1 MLPMEFLYAGIWGI
15 NVDYATVISREEV
28 WGLDQED
35 LRSVFIP
42 NLSESCY
49 RCLCHVSTLCQLS
62 NECKGGYCGPF
73 NISRVYWV
81 DSGKVTLPDDD
92 PDRNNAWRDCARDY
106 YCAKKIIE
114 GYLQRFAK
122 DCNDDGV
129 TDCYDY
135 MMINGNGGYGCT
147 LPLNRSENGRRW
159 LRRYEECRSSLIR
172 T

>member
-1 MLPMEFLYAGIWGI
+1 MVNQSNMSTLSQKTLLTFSITTAALLWTQSGG
-15 NVDYATVISREEV
+15 
-28 WGLDQED
+28 
-35 LRSVFIP
+35 VFIP
-42 NLSESCY
+42 NLSEGCY

-81 DSGKVTLPDDD
+81 DAGKVTLPDDD

-122 DCNDDGV
+122 DCNGDGV

-147 LPLNRSENGRRW
+147 SPLNRSENGRRW